1 MSWVPFGQS
10 FNSWVSF
17 SFSGKLRILIY
28 LLPDFQHY
36 GESQKDVIDM
46 KEFCQPENAIK
57 KWEALV
63 GEAGEILVEL
73 NQILS
78 FSET

>member
-1 MSWVPFGQS
+1 
-10 FNSWVSF
+10 
-17 SFSGKLRILIY
+17 
-28 LLPDFQHY
+28 
-36 GESQKDVIDM
+36 M